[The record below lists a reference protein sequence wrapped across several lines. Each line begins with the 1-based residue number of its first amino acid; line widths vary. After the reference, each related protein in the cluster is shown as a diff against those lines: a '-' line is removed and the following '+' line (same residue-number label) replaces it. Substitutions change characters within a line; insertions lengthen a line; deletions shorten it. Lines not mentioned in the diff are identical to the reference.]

1 MKILMLSL
9 YFYPDQTGVPKY
21 SGEMAKWLADAGHD
35 VTVIAGVPHYPDWK
49 RAPGSPL
56 LRPKTEH
63 WGNVTI
69 HRVPHY
75 VPGDGKISTIKRMLI
90 DASYLGAAGA
100 KLVESTLKREKY
112 DVAIA
117 ICPPLFSGILA
128 LAKRLLDGVP
138 WVFHIQDFQVDAAM
152 RLNLLNIGPVGQ
164 ILYQM
169 EGGLLKSAN
178 RVTSITDAMCRR
190 AVAKGAT
197 NQRVIVSPNW
207 ADVKNI
213 KPMSR
218 DNEFRQAFGA
228 GKDDIVALYAGA
240 MGAKQGLDLVLDA
253 AERLVA
259 DTRFTFV
266 MVGGGPEWRRL
277 CTEAGERGLSN
288 IQFVPLQPIEKLP
301 ALLAAADVHLVV
313 QKAEAADIVM
323 PSKLTNILASGRAT
337 IAMANQGTALSDAIE
352 QSGAGLVIPPEKPT
366 ELVSAL
372 QTLADSP
379 ESTKEMGIKAR
390 AFAEATLDRDVI
402 MRAFEKEL
410 RAIADSSSERR
421 RWLLP

>member
-21 SGEMAKWLADAGHD
+21 SGEMAKWLADQGHD

-56 LRPKTEH
+56 LKSKTEK
-63 WGNVTI
+63 WGSVTI

-90 DASYLGAAGA
+90 DASYLGSAGV
-100 KLVESTLKREKY
+100 KLIESTLKREQY

-190 AVAKGAT
+190 AIAKGAT
-197 NQRVIVSPNW
+197 DQRVIVSPNW

-213 KPMSR
+213 KPMAR
-218 DNEFRQAFGA
+218 DNEFRAAYGA
-228 GKDDIVALYAGA
+228 GPEDIVALYAGA

-253 AERLVA
+253 AKALLEEPK
-259 DTRFTFV
+259 FKFV
-266 MVGGGPEWRRL
+266 LVGGGPEWRRL
-277 CTEAGERGLSN
+277 CTDAGERGLTN

-301 ALLAAADVHLVV
+301 EMLAAADVHLVV

-323 PSKLTNILASGRAT
+323 PSKLTNILASGRAA
-337 IAMANQGTALSDAIE
+337 IATANQGTALSDAIE
-352 QSGAGLVIPPEKPT
+352 QSGAGFVIPPEDTPALVGALK
-366 ELVSAL
+366 ELAGAPE
-372 QTLADSP
+372 LAA
-379 ESTKEMGIKAR
+379 KMGKKAR
-390 AFAEATLDRDVI
+390 AFAEATLDLDVI

-410 RAIADSSSERR
+410 LTIAASATERR
-421 RWLLP
+421 RWILP